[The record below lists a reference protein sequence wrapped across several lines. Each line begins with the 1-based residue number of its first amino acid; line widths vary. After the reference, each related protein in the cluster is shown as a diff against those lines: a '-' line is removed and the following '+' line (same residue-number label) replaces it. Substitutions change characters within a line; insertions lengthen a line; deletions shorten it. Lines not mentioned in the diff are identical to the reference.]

1 VKIGDIV
8 KLIAKPQVDWML
20 NYLDKTFQVLDF
32 PTETGVEVM
41 MVGSRPEWVWATSKT
56 VSHHSPEM
64 IEESLYQGQMEI
76 VSGTTSS

>member
-1 VKIGDIV
+1 MKIGDIV

-41 MVGSRPEWVWATSKT
+41 MVGSRPAWVWIIGKDNLE
-56 VSHHSPEM
+56 VSDEAGGHCGDSTQP
-64 IEESLYQGQMEI
+64 
-76 VSGTTSS
+76 

>member
-1 VKIGDIV
+1 MKIGDIV

-41 MVGSRPEWVWATSKT
+41 MVGSRPEWVWLIGKDNLE
-56 VSHHSPEM
+56 VSDEAGGHCGDSTQ
-64 IEESLYQGQMEI
+64 S
-76 VSGTTSS
+76 

>member
-1 VKIGDIV
+1 MKIGDIV

-41 MVGSRPEWVWATSKT
+41 MVGSRPEWVWIIRKDNLE
-56 VSHHSPEM
+56 VSDEAGGHCGDSAQ
-64 IEESLYQGQMEI
+64 S
-76 VSGTTSS
+76 

>member
-1 VKIGDIV
+1 MKIGDIV

-41 MVGSRPEWVWATSKT
+41 MVGSRPEWVWIIGKDNLE
-56 VSHHSPEM
+56 VSDEAGGHCGDST
-64 IEESLYQGQMEI
+64 ES
-76 VSGTTSS
+76 

>member
-1 VKIGDIV
+1 MKIGDIV

-41 MVGSRPEWVWATSKT
+41 MVGSRPEWVWIIGKDNLE
-56 VSHHSPEM
+56 VSDEAGGHRGDST
-64 IEESLYQGQMEI
+64 ES
-76 VSGTTSS
+76 

>member
-1 VKIGDIV
+1 MKIGDIV

-41 MVGSRPEWVWATSKT
+41 MVGSRPEWVWVIGKDNLE
-56 VSHHSPEM
+56 VSDEAGGHCGDST
-64 IEESLYQGQMEI
+64 ES
-76 VSGTTSS
+76 

>member
-1 VKIGDIV
+1 MKIGDIV

-41 MVGSRPEWVWATSKT
+41 MVGSRPEWVWIIRKDNLE
-56 VSHHSPEM
+56 VSDEAGGQCGDST
-64 IEESLYQGQMEI
+64 ES
-76 VSGTTSS
+76 

>member
-1 VKIGDIV
+1 MKIGDIV

-41 MVGSRPEWVWATSKT
+41 MVGSRPEWVWIIRKDNLE
-56 VSHHSPEM
+56 VSDEAGGHCGDSA
-64 IEESLYQGQMEI
+64 ES
-76 VSGTTSS
+76 